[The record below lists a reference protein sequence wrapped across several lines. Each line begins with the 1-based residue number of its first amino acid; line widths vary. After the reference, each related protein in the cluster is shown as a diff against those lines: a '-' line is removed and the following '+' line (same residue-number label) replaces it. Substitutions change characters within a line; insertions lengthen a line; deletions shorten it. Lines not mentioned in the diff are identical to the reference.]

1 MAFPWNRGDAQ
12 DQIAPAHA
20 RRRARGRRARQE
32 EAQTERTNLTSDQRH
47 QRVAWGVGA
56 GLLVLVLGI
65 VVFGFYNEFYKPPR
79 VWAGSVRD
87 QEFKMGDL
95 VERIRVLQG
104 LSGKVDLSTVP
115 FEYLRNLINAEVLRQ
130 AAPGL
135 GFSLTDED
143 VNQVLRA
150 QFYPQVPEGQQSNPG
165 QLEEEF
171 QNSYNIFLARTSL
184 TDAEFRV
191 IVKEQLAL
199 QQLGMMLG
207 RTIPETAPHV
217 EVEWIR
223 ADIDGRSDVAAVR
236 RRLGDEQ
243 GVGGEN
249 FAKVAS
255 EVGTSAGFA
264 DQQGYVG
271 WVPKGAFP
279 GLDDAL
285 FGDDERDRPPLAIGE
300 ISGPL
305 FTQDG
310 VYIARIL
317 SGPEDREFTFQMHNK
332 LNGELVTKWQN
343 DEQAKGADEGW
354 LRMNFNSKLYSWVAD
369 QVALSAARVAPGQQ
383 GAPPGPGSQGG
394 LQGLPG
400 GQGFPGGQR

>member
-12 DQIAPAHA
+12 DQIAPAGA

-207 RTIPETAPHV
+207 RTIPETAQHV

-279 GLDDAL
+279 DLDDAL

-332 LNGELVTKWQN
+332 LNGELVTKWQT
-343 DEQAKGADEGW
+343 DEQAKGADEGC

-369 QVALSAARVAPGQQ
+369 QGALSAARVAPGQQ

>member
-12 DQIAPAHA
+12 DQIAPAQA

-135 GFSLTDED
+135 GFSLTDDD

-223 ADIDGRSDVAAVR
+223 ADSDGRSDVAAVR
-236 RRLGDEQ
+236 RRLGDGQ

-279 GLDDAL
+279 DLDDAL

-369 QVALSAARVAPGQQ
+369 QVALSAPRVAPGQQ

>member
-12 DQIAPAHA
+12 DQITPASA

-104 LSGKVDLSTVP
+104 LSGRVDLSTVP

-223 ADIDGRSDVAAVR
+223 ADSDGRSDVAAVR
-236 RRLGDEQ
+236 RRLGDGQ

-279 GLDDAL
+279 DLDDAL

-354 LRMNFNSKLYSWVAD
+354 LRMNFNSRWYSWVAD
-369 QVALSAARVAPGQQ
+369 QVALSAPRVAPGQQ

>member
-12 DQIAPAHA
+12 DQIAPAGA

-104 LSGKVDLSTVP
+104 LSGRVDLSTVP

-223 ADIDGRSDVAAVR
+223 ADSDGRSDVAAVR
-236 RRLGDEQ
+236 RRLGDGQ

-279 GLDDAL
+279 DLDGAL

>member
-1 MAFPWNRGDAQ
+1 M
-12 DQIAPAHA
+12 
-20 RRRARGRRARQE
+20 
-32 EAQTERTNLTSDQRH
+32 
-47 QRVAWGVGA
+47 
-56 GLLVLVLGI
+56 VLVLGI

-135 GFSLTDED
+135 GFSLTDDD

-279 GLDDAL
+279 DLDDAL

-354 LRMNFNSKLYSWVAD
+354 LRMNFNSSLYSWVAD
-369 QVALSAARVAPGQQ
+369 QVALSAPRVAPEQQ

>member
-12 DQIAPAHA
+12 DQIAPAQA

-56 GLLVLVLGI
+56 GLLVLVLGV

-135 GFSLTDED
+135 GFSLTDDD

-223 ADIDGRSDVAAVR
+223 ADSDGRSDVAAVR
-236 RRLGDEQ
+236 RRLGDGQ

>member
-1 MAFPWNRGDAQ
+1 MAFPWKGGDAQ
-12 DQIAPAHA
+12 DQIAPAGA

-32 EAQTERTNLTSDQRH
+32 QAQTERTNLTSDQRH

-104 LSGKVDLSTVP
+104 LSGRVDLSTVP

-255 EVGTSAGFA
+255 DFWDKRRICRPARLR
-264 DQQGYVG
+264 
-271 WVPKGAFP
+271 
-279 GLDDAL
+279 GL
-285 FGDDERDRPPLAIGE
+285 GSQRGI
-300 ISGPL
+300 
-305 FTQDG
+305 
-310 VYIARIL
+310 
-317 SGPEDREFTFQMHNK
+317 
-332 LNGELVTKWQN
+332 
-343 DEQAKGADEGW
+343 
-354 LRMNFNSKLYSWVAD
+354 
-369 QVALSAARVAPGQQ
+369 
-383 GAPPGPGSQGG
+383 PGP
-394 LQGLPG
+394 
-400 GQGFPGGQR
+400 

>member
-1 MAFPWNRGDAQ
+1 M
-12 DQIAPAHA
+12 
-20 RRRARGRRARQE
+20 
-32 EAQTERTNLTSDQRH
+32 
-47 QRVAWGVGA
+47 
-56 GLLVLVLGI
+56 VLVLGI

-104 LSGKVDLSTVP
+104 LSGQVDLSTVP

-135 GFSLTDED
+135 GFSLTDDD

-369 QVALSAARVAPGQQ
+369 QVSLSAPREAPGQQ
-383 GAPPGPGSQGG
+383 GAPPGPGSPGG

>member
-12 DQIAPAHA
+12 DQITPAGA

-223 ADIDGRSDVAAVR
+223 ADSDGRSDVAAVR
-236 RRLGDEQ
+236 RRLGDGQ

-279 GLDDAL
+279 DLDDAL

-354 LRMNFNSKLYSWVAD
+354 LRMNFNSRWYSWVAD
-369 QVALSAARVAPGQQ
+369 QVALSAPRVAPGQQ

>member
-1 MAFPWNRGDAQ
+1 MAFPWNRGDSQ
-12 DQIAPAHA
+12 DQIAPAGA

-135 GFSLTDED
+135 GFSLTDDD

-317 SGPEDREFTFQMHNK
+317 SGPEDREFTFKMHNK

>member
-12 DQIAPAHA
+12 DQIAPAGA

-56 GLLVLVLGI
+56 GLLVLVLGV

-223 ADIDGRSDVAAVR
+223 ADSDGRSDVAAVR
-236 RRLGDEQ
+236 RRLGDGQ

-369 QVALSAARVAPGQQ
+369 QVSLSAPREAPGQQ

>member
-12 DQIAPAHA
+12 DQIAPAGA

-104 LSGKVDLSTVP
+104 LSGRVDLSTVP

-135 GFSLTDED
+135 GFSLTDDD

-207 RTIPETAPHV
+207 RTIPETAQHV

-354 LRMNFNSKLYSWVAD
+354 LRMNFNSRWYSWVAD

-383 GAPPGPGSQGG
+383 GALPGPGSQGG

>member
-1 MAFPWNRGDAQ
+1 M
-12 DQIAPAHA
+12 
-20 RRRARGRRARQE
+20 
-32 EAQTERTNLTSDQRH
+32 
-47 QRVAWGVGA
+47 
-56 GLLVLVLGI
+56 
-65 VVFGFYNEFYKPPR
+65 
-79 VWAGSVRD
+79 
-87 QEFKMGDL
+87 
-95 VERIRVLQG
+95 
-104 LSGKVDLSTVP
+104 
-115 FEYLRNLINAEVLRQ
+115 
-130 AAPGL
+130 
-135 GFSLTDED
+135 
-143 VNQVLRA
+143 
-150 QFYPQVPEGQQSNPG
+150 
-165 QLEEEF
+165 
-171 QNSYNIFLARTSL
+171 
-184 TDAEFRV
+184 
-191 IVKEQLAL
+191 
-199 QQLGMMLG
+199 
-207 RTIPETAPHV
+207 
-217 EVEWIR
+217 
-223 ADIDGRSDVAAVR
+223 
-236 RRLGDEQ
+236 
-243 GVGGEN
+243 GGEN

-279 GLDDAL
+279 DLDHAL

-317 SGPEDREFTFQMHNK
+317 SGPEDREFTFKMHNK

-383 GAPPGPGSQGG
+383 GAPPGPGGSQEG

>member
-12 DQIAPAHA
+12 DQITPAAA

-135 GFSLTDED
+135 GFSLTDDD

-223 ADIDGRSDVAAVR
+223 ADSDGRSDVAAVR
-236 RRLGDEQ
+236 RRLGDGQ

-279 GLDDAL
+279 DLDDAL

-369 QVALSAARVAPGQQ
+369 QVALSAPRVAPGQQ